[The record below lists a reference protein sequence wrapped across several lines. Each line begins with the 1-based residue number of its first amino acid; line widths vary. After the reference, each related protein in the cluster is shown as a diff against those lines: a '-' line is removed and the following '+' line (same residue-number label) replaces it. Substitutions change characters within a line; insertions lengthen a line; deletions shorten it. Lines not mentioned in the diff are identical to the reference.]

1 MMRCG
6 IGLDGSGEGWSI
18 GYVPFDGPG
27 SMAASFPRRKSSRY
41 ALLPIWLFLLAAFV
55 LPQAAHA
62 VDARSE
68 RASLRLAE
76 KGVAAAA
83 VGRLEEAQRLLEE
96 AVVSN
101 PANAEAYAAL
111 AAVKDVAG
119 NPKLARKYYVI
130 ALEIDP
136 VLPAA
141 LGGLAR
147 LNVSAGDREAAEIL
161 LRKLRATCP
170 ACAETRDVERAL
182 ADIEL
187 PPRSQPN
194 P

>member
-1 MMRCG
+1 
-6 IGLDGSGEGWSI
+6 
-18 GYVPFDGPG
+18 
-27 SMAASFPRRKSSRY
+27 MAASFSRKLSRY
-41 ALLPIWLFLLAAFV
+41 ALLPVWLFLLAAFL

-83 VGRLEEAQRLLEE
+83 EGRFEEAQRLLEE
-96 AVVSN
+96 AIVSN
-101 PANAEAYAAL
+101 PANADAFAEL
-111 AAVKDVAG
+111 AAVHKTAG

-147 LNVSAGDREAAEIL
+147 LNVDAGDRDAAEIL

-170 ACAETRDVERAL
+170 ACAETRDLERAL
-182 ADIEL
+182 AGIEL
-187 PPRSQPN
+187 PPKSQPN

>member
-6 IGLDGSGEGWSI
+6 TGLDGSGEGWSI
-18 GYVPFDGPG
+18 GYVPSDRPG
-27 SMAASFPRRKSSRY
+27 SMAASFSRNSSRY
-41 ALLPIWLFLLAAFV
+41 ALLPVWLILFAAFV

-62 VDARSE
+62 VDARAGQ
-68 RASLRLAE
+68 ASLRLAE
-76 KGVAAAA
+76 KGVTAAAE
-83 VGRLEEAQRLLEE
+83 GRFEEAQRLLEE
-96 AVVSN
+96 AIVSN
-101 PANAEAYAAL
+101 PANADAFAEL
-111 AAVKDVAG
+111 AAVHKAAG

-147 LNVSAGDREAAEIL
+147 LNVEAGDRDAAAVL
-161 LRKLRATCP
+161 LRKLHASCP
-170 ACAETRDVERAL
+170 SCAETREVERTL

-187 PPRSQPN
+187 PPKSQPN

>member
-18 GYVPFDGPG
+18 GYIPSDGPG
-27 SMAASFPRRKSSRY
+27 SMAASFSRKLSRY
-41 ALLPIWLFLLAAFV
+41 ALLPVWLFLLAAFL
-55 LPQAAHA
+55 LPLAAHA

-83 VGRLEEAQRLLEE
+83 EGRLEEAQRLLEE

-101 PANAEAYAAL
+101 PANANAYAEL
-111 AAVKDVAG
+111 AAVQNAAG
-119 NPKLARKYYVI
+119 NPRLARKYYVI

-147 LNVSAGDREAAEIL
+147 LNVDAGDRDAAEIL
-161 LRKLRATCP
+161 LQKLRATCP
-170 ACAETRDVERAL
+170 VCAEIRDIERAI
-182 ADIEL
+182 ADIET
-187 PPRSQPN
+187 PPQPKPN

>member
-18 GYVPFDGPG
+18 GYIPSDGPG
-27 SMAASFPRRKSSRY
+27 SMAASFSRKLSRY
-41 ALLPIWLFLLAAFV
+41 ALLPVWLILLAAFI

-83 VGRLEEAQRLLEE
+83 KGRFEEAQRLLEE

-101 PANAEAYAAL
+101 PANADAYAEL
-111 AAVKDVAG
+111 AAVQDAAG

-147 LNVSAGDREAAEIL
+147 LNIEAGDRDAAAVL
-161 LRKLRATCP
+161 LQKLRASCP
-170 ACAETRDVERAL
+170 SCTETRDVERTL

-187 PPRSQPN
+187 PPRSQSN

>member
-18 GYVPFDGPG
+18 GYIPSDGPG
-27 SMAASFPRRKSSRY
+27 SMAASFSRKLSRY
-41 ALLPIWLFLLAAFV
+41 ALLPVWLLLLAAFV
-55 LPQAAHA
+55 LPQAAYA
-62 VDARSE
+62 VDGRSE
-68 RASLRLAE
+68 QASLRLAE

-83 VGRLEEAQRLLEE
+83 EGRLEEAQRLLEE

-101 PANAEAYAAL
+101 PANANTFAEL
-111 AAVKDVAG
+111 AAVHKAAG
-119 NPKLARKYYVI
+119 NSKLARKYYVI

-147 LNVSAGDREAAEIL
+147 LNIEAGDRDAAAVL
-161 LRKLRATCP
+161 LQKLRASCP
-170 ACAETRDVERAL
+170 SCAETREVERAL

-187 PPRSQPN
+187 PPRSQSN

>member
-18 GYVPFDGPG
+18 GYIPSDGPG
-27 SMAASFPRRKSSRY
+27 SMAASFSRKLSRY
-41 ALLPIWLFLLAAFV
+41 ALLPVWLFLLAAFL

-83 VGRLEEAQRLLEE
+83 ERRFEEAQRLLEE
-96 AVVSN
+96 AIVSN
-101 PANAEAYAAL
+101 PANADAFTEL
-111 AAVKDVAG
+111 AAVHKTAG

-147 LNVSAGDREAAEIL
+147 LNVEAGDRDAAETL

-170 ACAETRDVERAL
+170 ACAETRDLERSL
-182 ADIEL
+182 AGIEL
-187 PPRSQPN
+187 PPKSQPN

>member
-18 GYVPFDGPG
+18 GYVPSDGPG
-27 SMAASFPRRKSSRY
+27 SMAASFPRKLSRY
-41 ALLPIWLFLLAAFV
+41 ALLPVWLCLFAAFG

-68 RASLRLAE
+68 QASLRLAE
-76 KGVAAAA
+76 KGLAAAA
-83 VGRLEEAQRLLEE
+83 EGRLEEAQRLLEE

-101 PANAEAYAAL
+101 PANANAFAEL
-111 AAVKDVAG
+111 AAVHRAAG
-119 NPKLARKYYVI
+119 NPKFARKYYVI

-147 LNVSAGDREAAEIL
+147 LNIEAGDRDAAAIL
-161 LRKLRATCP
+161 LQKLHASCP
-170 ACAETRDVERAL
+170 SCTETREVERAL

-187 PPRSQPN
+187 PPKSQPN

>member
-18 GYVPFDGPG
+18 GYIPSDGPG
-27 SMAASFPRRKSSRY
+27 SMAASFSRKLSRY
-41 ALLPIWLFLLAAFV
+41 ALLPVWLLLLAAFV
-55 LPQAAHA
+55 LPQAAYA
-62 VDARSE
+62 VDGRSE
-68 RASLRLAE
+68 QASLRLAE

-83 VGRLEEAQRLLEE
+83 EGRLEEAQRLLEE

-101 PANAEAYAAL
+101 PANANTFAEL
-111 AAVKDVAG
+111 AAVHKAAG
-119 NPKLARKYYVI
+119 NSKLARKYYVI

-147 LNVSAGDREAAEIL
+147 LNIEAGERGAAAVL
-161 LRKLRATCP
+161 LQKLRASCP
-170 ACAETRDVERAL
+170 SCAETREVERAL

-187 PPRSQPN
+187 PPRSQSN